1 MVLRGPT
8 SGLRYRARDPT
19 GREEF
24 VGRNRAWH
32 SRRCNGVAGGDTSLD
47 GIRRIVGFATQSFG
61 P

>member
-8 SGLRYRARDPT
+8 SSPCHRVPT
-19 GREEF
+19 GHEEL
-24 VGRNRAWH
+24 VVRNRAWH
-32 SRRCNGVAGGDTSLD
+32 SRGCNGVAGGDTSLD